1 MPDKKIWRQFL
12 KVSCGDLMIILC
24 RGRFCWIWYQKVFDS
39 IREAPFWNVF
49 FPYGQ
54 LGIACKG
61 WGGVLGLARMV
72 RGTSIIALLC
82 ACHLLAHV
90 HSRATHTRAWCGH
103 AHAHGNATRMRVAT
117 NRAGILLAI
126 MRPGQLKRGC
136 PPPLKSTMIYSRG
149 RSMQERHFLYV
160 PSPCSL

>member
-1 MPDKKIWRQFL
+1 MPDKKIWRQFS

-82 ACHLLAHV
+82 ACDIHAHV
-90 HSRATHTRAWCGH
+90 HGRASCTRAWCGH
-103 AHAHGNATRMRVAT
+103 GHAYGNDMRMRVAML
-117 NRAGILLAI
+117 RACAWLLTAQVYYWQSCGLI
-126 MRPGQLKRGC
+126 ADFPAVFFHISHWYLSWNTTD
-136 PPPLKSTMIYSRG
+136 KSKS
-149 RSMQERHFLYV
+149 
-160 PSPCSL
+160 

>member
-82 ACHLLAHV
+82 ACHIHAHV
-90 HSRATHTRAWCGH
+90 HGRASCTRPWCGH
-103 AHAHGNATRMRVAT
+103 GHAYGNNMRMRVAML
-117 NRAGILLAI
+117 RACAWLLTAQVYYWQSCVQDSSI
-126 MRPGQLKRGC
+126 
-136 PPPLKSTMIYSRG
+136 SDIVG
-149 RSMQERHFLYV
+149 RSV
-160 PSPCSL
+160 SPCQLTIRA